1 MRMKKFTAETMPE
14 VMKKVRA
21 ELGDDAVIINQR
33 IVKQKKLL
41 GLMSSKTFEVT
52 AGIDDVE
59 LPVKQVKIKASL
71 PTEIVKSAK
80 QAEEKADAQA
90 EALRNELADVKA
102 MLQGLTRQQQAVQYP
117 AALTSV
123 LAKLKKQELDE
134 ELITAIGDELFNHI
148 EKKRVQA
155 TIEALQKEAAS
166 ILRKKLAHLPMG
178 GFSESKKFIQLLGP
192 TGVGKT
198 TTIAKIAARTSLEQ
212 KKKVGFMTTD
222 TYRIAA
228 IEQLKTYA
236 GLLQAPVEI
245 IYSISDYEQATKN
258 LARQDI
264 VFVDTAGRNYKE
276 KRHVEEITKLLNF
289 HEQMETYVV
298 LSSTMK
304 QQDLCDV
311 IDQFANIP
319 YEKFIFTKLDETNSI
334 GTIIN
339 LMVKYNKGLSY
350 YTSGQEVPE
359 DIEEASLDRLI
370 ALLF

>member
-21 ELGDDAVIINQR
+21 EFGDDAVIINQR
-33 IVKQKKLL
+33 VVKQKKML

-59 LPVKQVKIKASL
+59 LPVKQVKQTKSAL
-71 PTEIVKSAK
+71 PTEIVKSTK
-80 QAEEKADAQA
+80 QADEQA

-102 MLQGLTRQQQAVQYP
+102 MLQDLTRQQQAVQYP
-117 AALTSV
+117 AALTTV
-123 LAKLKKQELDE
+123 LSKLKKQELDE
-134 ELITAIGDELFNHI
+134 ELITVIGDELFKHI
-148 EKKRVQA
+148 ESKRVQA
-155 TIEALQKEAAS
+155 TAEALQKEAAAV
-166 ILRKKLAHLPMG
+166 LRKKLAHLPMG
-178 GFSESKKFIQLLGP
+178 GFDESKKFIQLLGP

-198 TTIAKIAARTSLEQ
+198 TTIAKIAARTSLEK

-236 GLLQAPVEI
+236 GLLQAPVEV
-245 IYSISDYEQATKN
+245 IYSLSDYEQATKN
-258 LARQDI
+258 LERQDI

-319 YEKFIFTKLDETNSI
+319 YEKFLFTKLDETNSI